1 MVITKQAVSEDGWE
15 VVRMG
20 TRLTQIPFDIETAGF
35 GATAPVSVIGFALP
49 LGCRVFVNTDGRDR
63 AAEELEDSV
72 GARFETAVK
81 LSTHHTEQDLLESVA
96 AFLEDRIA
104 DQDYLLVAYNGER
117 FNGGFDLPFL
127 RTRYLRQGL
136 DWPFD
141 DIPYADLLPIISDRF
156 NTTVDGDEQNDL
168 VGAYDVLIG
177 GSLTQRDPFEES
189 SEAVEAF
196 EAGELVEL
204 VAHNVADIRRTA
216 ELGAVAQQ
224 YCATSEFSLKSLTP
238 SCRDPNL
245 S

>member
-1 MVITKQAVSEDGWE
+1 
-15 VVRMG
+15 MG
-20 TRLTQIPFDIETAGF
+20 TRLTQIPSDIETAGF
-35 GATAPVSVIGFALP
+35 DANASVTVIGFALP
-49 LGCRVFVNTDGRDR
+49 LGCRVFVNTNGRDTDT
-63 AAEELEDSV
+63 EDLEAQV
-72 GARFETAVK
+72 EARFETTVK
-81 LSTHHTEQDLLESVA
+81 LSTYHTEEALLDRVA

-104 DQDYLLVAYNGER
+104 EQDYLLVAYNGER

-127 RTRYLRQGL
+127 RTRYLRQEL

-168 VGAYDVLIG
+168 VGAYDVLVG
-177 GSLTQRDPFEES
+177 GPLSRRDPFEES
-189 SEAVEAF
+189 GEAVAAF
-196 EAGELVEL
+196 ETGEFVEL